1 MKVGYVESDITRL
14 WSRKIKLQRWRQNME
29 KAYKLSFET
38 EYNEGLVVTN
48 CGFSKTEPLHSFGP
62 ALKPNYVIH
71 FVLDGKGVFSIG
83 GKNYTLE
90 PGSGFLIPPGELAFY
105 QADEKE
111 PWTYVWVGFSGNK
124 AQNYISDI
132 GLSSHTPIFSS
143 TEHEG
148 LSACIKDMIEHNTYG
163 VANEL
168 RRVGQLYV
176 FLSMITK
183 ENTVE
188 KHVEKDNQ
196 YVKRAIE
203 FIQSNYHIPIK
214 VTDIAEYVCINR
226 SYLYSLFQ
234 ESTKM
239 SPHQFLSRYRIAK
252 AAELLLTSSLSIES
266 ICYSV
271 GYKDPFV
278 FTKAFKQTMK
288 MSPTMYRK
296 EKKEAESKMDKDF
309 LNQIEVFLNK
319 D

>member
-1 MKVGYVESDITRL
+1 
-14 WSRKIKLQRWRQNME
+14 ME

-38 EYNEGLVVTN
+38 EPNEGLVVAN
-48 CGFSKTEPLHSFGP
+48 CGCSQTEPLHSFGP

-71 FVLDGKGVFSIG
+71 FVLNGKGIFSIG
-83 GKNYTLE
+83 GKKYELE
-90 PGSGFLIPPGELAFY
+90 SGSGFLIPPGELAFY

-111 PWTYVWVGFSGNK
+111 PWMYIWVGFVGNK
-124 AQNYISDI
+124 AEKYIEEI
-132 GLSSHTPIFSS
+132 GLSSRTPIFYSE
-143 TEHEG
+143 EHEA
-148 LSACIKDMIEHNTYG
+148 LYACVKDMMEHNTYG
-163 VANEL
+163 IVNEL

-183 ENTVE
+183 ENAVE
-188 KHVEKDNQ
+188 KAVEKDNQ

-214 VTDIAEYVCINR
+214 VSDIADYVCINR

-234 ESTKM
+234 DSTKM
-239 SPHQFLSRYRIAK
+239 SPQQFLSRYRITK

-278 FTKAFKQTMK
+278 FTKAFKQITG
-288 MSPTMYRK
+288 MSPTRYRK
-296 EKKEAESKMDKDF
+296 EKKEAVNKLDKEY
-309 LNQIEVFLNK
+309 LNQIELFLNK
-319 D
+319 E

>member
-1 MKVGYVESDITRL
+1 
-14 WSRKIKLQRWRQNME
+14 ME

-38 EYNEGLVVTN
+38 LPDEGLVVAN
-48 CGFSKTEPLHSFGP
+48 CGCSQTEPLHSFGP

-71 FVLDGKGVFSIG
+71 FILDGKGVFSIG
-83 GKNYTLE
+83 GEKYELE
-90 PGSGFLIPPGELAFY
+90 SGSGFLIPPGELAFY

-111 PWTYVWVGFSGNK
+111 PWTYIWVGFGGSK
-124 AQNYISDI
+124 AQQYINEI
-132 GLSSHTPIFSS
+132 GLSSHIPIFHSN
-143 TEHEG
+143 EHEA
-148 LSACIKDMIEHNTYG
+148 LYACVKDMMEHSTYG
-163 VANEL
+163 VVNEL

-188 KHVEKDNQ
+188 KEVEKDNQ

-214 VTDIAEYVCINR
+214 ISDVAEYVCINR

-234 ESTKM
+234 ETIQI
-239 SPHQFLSRYRIAK
+239 SPQQFLSRYRITK

-271 GYKDPFV
+271 GYKDSFV
-278 FTKAFKQTMK
+278 FTKAFKQITG

-296 EKKEAESKMDKDF
+296 EKKEAESKRNKEY
-309 LNQIEVFLNK
+309 LNQIELFLNQE
-319 D
+319 